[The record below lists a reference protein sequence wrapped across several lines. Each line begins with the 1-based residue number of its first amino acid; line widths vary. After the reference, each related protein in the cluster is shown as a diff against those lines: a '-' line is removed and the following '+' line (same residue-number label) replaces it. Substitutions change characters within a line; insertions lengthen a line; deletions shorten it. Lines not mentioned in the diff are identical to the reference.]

1 MRLEADVSLGSGEGE
16 LAARFRIDEPLCVVT
31 GASGAGKTTLL
42 HMIAGLRRPDR
53 GVIRLNG
60 ATLFD
65 SRAGID
71 LAPERRAIAC
81 VFQDDRLFPHM
92 DVKANLLFGRDDH
105 KSGEGSEDFN
115 HVVDALDLGGLL
127 CRRPASLSGG
137 EKRRIA
143 LARALLQR
151 PARLLLLDEPLT
163 GLDPARREAAL
174 GLIERRRD
182 QGATGVLFVTH
193 QATEVQRLGGA
204 HLRVGANDPGFALT
218 QVRPNGGAVETSLS
232 PWFAT
237 LTRGKDR

>member
-1 MRLEADVSLGSGEGE
+1 MRLEADVSLGSGECA
-16 LAARFRIDEPLCVVT
+16 LTARFRVDEPLCVMT

-53 GVIRLNG
+53 GIIRLDG

-65 SRAGID
+65 SVAGID
-71 LAPERRAIAC
+71 LSPERRAIAC

-92 DVKANLLFGRDDH
+92 DVRANLLFGRRDH
-105 KSGEGSEDFN
+105 KGEGREDFN

-127 CRRPASLSGG
+127 RRRPSSLSGG
-137 EKRRIA
+137 EKRRTA

-151 PARLLLLDEPLT
+151 PSRLLLLDEPLT
-163 GLDPARREAAL
+163 GLDAVRREAAL
-174 GLIERRRD
+174 ALIERRRD

-193 QATEVQRLGGA
+193 QAAEALRLGGG
-204 HLRVGANDPGFALT
+204 HLRVAANDHGFALT
-218 QVRPNGGAVETSLS
+218 QVRQSQGALETSPS

-237 LTRGKDR
+237 S